1 MAGHGRRGRGAG
13 GDGARRTG
21 GGRGAGALAD
31 PLRLDPRRLCTQVP
45 TTHYQHYPLL
55 LRCRADSSFLFS
67 CGWWWCSEEVV
78 ERAVSLARDLVVD
91 NGLMP
96 GMGAGKSRYAL

>member
-1 MAGHGRRGRGAG
+1 VL
-13 GDGARRTG
+13 TFF
-21 GGRGAGALAD
+21 
-31 PLRLDPRRLCTQVP
+31 
-45 TTHYQHYPLL
+45 
-55 LRCRADSSFLFS
+55 FLFS
-67 CGWWWCSEEVV
+67 CGWRWCSEVVV